1 MILFCLESATD
12 IFFLEVE
19 DFDFVLFLAIK
30 NLDNGANLQI
40 YVSSR
45 GFGFGLEKFRNID
58 NEPND
63 TC

>member
-1 MILFCLESATD
+1 MILFCLDRAKD

-45 GFGFGLEKFRNID
+45 GFGFGLE
-58 NEPND
+58 
-63 TC
+63 